1 MQSLTEGW
9 MGWCFVSFLG
19 LSVGSFANVVIH
31 RVPREGLSL
40 WKPARSLCP
49 TCKRQLS
56 WLDNVPLLSWLC
68 LRGRC
73 RYCSTKISARYLV
86 VELLTGALFVA
97 FWAQEIHGEQ
107 IAWTPLLV
115 GWVMASLCVIV
126 SAIDLEHF
134 IIPDVIT
141 LPGIALGLLAS
152 LLIPQLHVD
161 GVLFLAGE
169 VGPIG
174 GQPFVHG
181 SSLLVALMGMLAG
194 GGSLWLVGRLGN
206 IMLRSQIEAAGVQDA
221 MGLGDVKWMAF
232 AGTILGPILVLEA
245 ILVGCFVGA
254 LVGIFLK
261 IAARMSGRGG
271 PVGLP
276 FGPFLSVGILTELA
290 WPGAAWRAMTWLAV

>member
-1 MQSLTEGW
+1 MQTLAEGW

-31 RVPREGLSL
+31 RVPRDGLSL

-49 TCKRQLS
+49 ACQTQLS
-56 WLDNVPLLSWLC
+56 WIDNIPVLSWLC

-73 RYCSTKISARYLV
+73 RFCSGKISARYLV

-97 FWAQEIHGEQ
+97 FWAQATSVEE
-107 IAWTPLLV
+107 IAWVPLMV
-115 GWVMASLCVIV
+115 GWAMASLCVIV

-141 LPGIALGLLAS
+141 LPGIVLGLLAS
-152 LLIPQLHVD
+152 AVLPELHVGD
-161 GVLFLAGE
+161 AMFRAE
-169 VGPIG
+169 SP
-174 GQPFVHG
+174 HG
-181 SSLLVALMGMLAG
+181 SSLIVALMGMLAG

-206 IMLRSQIEAAGVQDA
+206 VMLKSQVEAAGVEDA
-221 MGLGDVKWMAF
+221 MGFGDVKWMAL

-245 ILVGCFVGA
+245 ILVGCFTGA

-261 IAARMSGRGG
+261 IGARMSGRGG
-271 PVGLP
+271 PSGLP

-290 WPGAAWRAMTWLAV
+290 WPGAAWMAMTWVHS